1 MIPQSIC
8 GSHFC
13 PRSDL
18 VSESD
23 PELPHHSLQDLFWF
37 LTFKPHIMIMTALG
51 NLRGSRQLHSSQNT
65 NCCFQ
70 DQTLAAP
77 SPLNH
82 RLWTRLL
89 TDENGR
95 GKWRKKKSLCCKF
108 VNLRIYSGPTPATAG
123 QGERDRKLR
132 LFWLTFSFFSLDFF
146 FNLLITIKAE

>member
-95 GKWRKKKSLCCKF
+95 GKKKKSLLQICELE
-108 VNLRIYSGPTPATAG
+108 NLFWSNTSNSRT
-123 QGERDRKLR
+123 RRKLR

-146 FNLLITIKAE
+146 FNLLIIIKAK

>member
-89 TDENGR
+89 TDENRR
-95 GKWRKKKSLCCKF
+95 GKKKSLLQICELE
-108 VNLRIYSGPTPATAG
+108 N
-123 QGERDRKLR
+123 
-132 LFWLTFSFFSLDFF
+132 LFWSNTSNSRTRRKRQEAQALLA
-146 FNLLITIKAE
+146 NL